1 MTTIDIDG
9 DDGLVYQ
16 IYVLRR
22 MVQQLPSTLAEQLC
36 NQIDKIILA
45 INKRNQIILELIK
58 DDLDDVR
65 LEILSQQF
73 DLESTKK
80 ENAILQQ
87 KLHDIGM

>member
-1 MTTIDIDG
+1 MPDIDG
-9 DDGLVYQ
+9 DDGLAYQ

-22 MVQQLPSTLAEQLC
+22 MSQQLPGCLAEQFC
-36 NQIDKIILA
+36 GQIDKVVTA
-45 INKRNQIILELIK
+45 IDKRNQIILGLVR

-80 ENAILQQ
+80 ENATLQQ
-87 KLHDIGM
+87 KLRNAGIE